1 MSYLFYE
8 SILNKIDTTASTYI
22 TGVLSNV
29 VGQVEPVAW
38 QCFTLYIIM
47 WGYANYRGLVQNPIV
62 DATFRLLKIGLILA
76 FALNV
81 GRYQSIVVSNL
92 TQLPDFL
99 ANLAGSALP
108 MASPTPAG
116 ILDTALTS
124 FLDTGAAIWEVSG
137 IDNMG
142 GYIYA
147 ILIWLIGLIVCTY
160 AAFLIALAKIM
171 LSIMLAFG
179 PIFIACLIFDGTK
192 RFFEAWLGQVLNF
205 AFVAMLTV
213 AVLGFMMSMLAA
225 EAARMAAVAN
235 ADAAGIGIMSMATT
249 IIISLMC
256 FLVLMQITGVASA
269 LGGGV
274 QVSTLGAAA
283 AVARAT
289 GNSIGAMRPQNIRK
303 AAMSVRR
310 DVRAVRAGAAPVG
323 ALYRR
328 MRGGNSVKQA

>member
-1 MSYLFYE
+1 MSYQFYE
-8 SILNKIDTTASTYI
+8 SILNKIDNTAATYI
-22 TGVLSNV
+22 NGVLGDV
-29 VGQVEPVAW
+29 VAQVEPVAW
-38 QCFTLYIIM
+38 QCFTLYIIL
-47 WGYANYRGLVQNPIV
+47 WGFANYRGLVQTPIV
-62 DATFRLLKIGLILA
+62 DAIFRLVKIGMILA

-81 GRYQSIVVSNL
+81 GRYQSLVVTNL

-108 MASPTPAG
+108 MDATTPSG
-116 ILDTALTS
+116 ILDASLSS
-124 FLDTGAAIWEVSG
+124 FLETGKAIWQVSG
-137 IDNMG
+137 LDNMG

-147 ILIWLIGLIVCTY
+147 ILIWIIGLIVCTY

-171 LSIMLAFG
+171 LSILLAFG

-192 RFFEAWLGQVLNF
+192 RFFEAWLGQVINF
-205 AFVAMLTV
+205 AIVAMLTV

-225 EAARMAAVAN
+225 EAAKMAAVAI
-235 ADAAGIGIMSMATT
+235 ADPANVGIFSMATT
-249 IIISLMC
+249 IIISGMC
-256 FLVLMQITGVASA
+256 FLVLMQVTGVAAA

-283 AVARAT
+283 AIARAA
-289 GNSIGAMRPQNIRK
+289 GSSASAMRPQNIRR

-328 MRGGNSVKQA
+328 IRGGNSVKQA